1 MAAEESRSKSI
12 SDDNP
17 QSKTKNESGGS
28 GVNSESSGM
37 VSYDDDDDDDDARSY
52 PLITD
57 KVRCPSE
64 EPQKLDGQYLSHM
77 MSKEK

>member
-12 SDDNP
+12 SADNP
-17 QSKTKNESGGS
+17 LSKTKNESGGS

-37 VSYDDDDDDDDARSY
+37 DSYDDDDDDDDDDDARSF

-64 EPQKLDGQYLSHM
+64 EPQELHGQ
-77 MSKEK
+77 

>member
-37 VSYDDDDDDDDARSY
+37 VSYDDDDDDDARSF
-52 PLITD
+52 PPITA
-57 KVRCPSE
+57 KVSCPSE
-64 EPQKLDGQYLSHM
+64 EPQELHGQYLSHM